1 MRSAPPTFLFAGGGS
16 GGHISP
22 ALAIA
27 ERIRQLE
34 HAARSLFICSSRRID
49 SAMLSEAHARF
60 QPTPASPFASR
71 PAGLAR
77 FAMNFRR
84 TARTASDLIR
94 GESVDRVVALG
105 GFVSGPVV
113 LGALRSRVP
122 VTLVNLDDPPGRAN
136 RWIARVSEQVLSAVE
151 VRHRPF
157 LVPRLGERVVGMP
170 IRSSA
175 IAPADPPTCRIGL
188 GLDPHRPTLLV
199 TGASQGAGSING
211 MLIELL
217 STSRRIFDSWQV
229 LHLSGQSDHEILRDA
244 YARAAVT
251 AEVKPFHHQMGLAW
265 GAADVAISRAGASS
279 VAEAWANAV
288 PTIFLPYPFHR
299 DRHQHHN
306 AQPMVDAGGAVI
318 QQDERTPAA
327 NARRAGSTLA
337 ALLKDRQRLQTMRA
351 SLRALS
357 RPDAALQIARLLLAS
372 PRKR

>member
-1 MRSAPPTFLFAGGGS
+1 MRAPPTFLFAGGGS

-27 ERIRQLE
+27 ERISRLE
-34 HAARSLFICSSRRID
+34 HTARSLFICSNRRID

-60 QPTPASPFASR
+60 QSTPASPLASR

-77 FAMNFRR
+77 FALNFRR
-84 TARTASDLIR
+84 TARTARDLIR

-105 GFVSGPVV
+105 GFVSAPVV

-136 RWIARVSEQVLSAVE
+136 RWIARVSEQVLSAVK

-157 LVPRLGERVVGMP
+157 LAPRFGERVVGMP

-175 IAPADPPTCRIGL
+175 IAPADPPTCRSDL
-188 GLDPHRPTLLV
+188 GLDPHLPTLLV

-217 STSRRIFDSWQV
+217 STSRRIFDRWQV
-229 LHLSGQSDHEILRDA
+229 LHLSGHSDHEALREA
-244 YARAAVT
+244 YARAAVP
-251 AEVKPFHHQMGLAW
+251 AKVKPFHHQMGLAW

-299 DRHQHHN
+299 DRHQDHN
-306 AQPMVDAGGAVI
+306 AKPMVDAGGAVI
-318 QQDERTPAA
+318 LPDERSPAA
-327 NARRAGSTLA
+327 NARRAGPTLA
-337 ALLKDRQRLQTMRA
+337 TLLKDRQRRRTMRA
-351 SLRALS
+351 NLQAVSK
-357 RPDAALQIARLLLAS
+357 PDAALEIARLLLAS